1 MYYKILVQSLSG
13 RINIQKGS
21 GGCW

>member
-1 MYYKILVQSLSG
+1 MYYKISVQSLSG